1 MKTKKQRF
9 YPELSVGNKIKI
21 KRKKA
26 TTEKERT
33 SDYLKGEY
41 TVEFINEK
49 LNQIYYILK
58 GYNKPPLRYELLNI

>member
-9 YPELSVGNKIKI
+9 YPELSVGDKIKI

-41 TVEFINEK
+41 IVEFINEK
-49 LNQIYYILK
+49 LNYIYYILK
-58 GYNKPPLRYELLNI
+58 G

>member
-33 SDYLKGEY
+33 LDYLKGEY

-58 GYNKPPLRYELLNI
+58 GYNKTPLRYELLNI

>member
-49 LNQIYYILK
+49 LN
-58 GYNKPPLRYELLNI
+58 

>member
-9 YPELSVGNKIKI
+9 YPELFVGDKIKI

-41 TVEFINEK
+41 IVEFINEK
-49 LNQIYYILK
+49 LNYIYYILK
-58 GYNKPPLRYELLNI
+58 G

>member
-49 LNQIYYILK
+49 LNQIYYIFK